1 MNLNDQ
7 VRHKKSLATGHIKK
21 LSLCGTIATIEQRH
35 LPKIRT
41 CRGDLKSPVFISRTK
56 NLTLLKLTSGKTNM
70 HNPLEC
76 LTCGTAWTIE
86 EVRALFRFFKIVID
100 CCDLAAMKSCPKC
113 EVNP

>member
-1 MNLNDQ
+1 
-7 VRHKKSLATGHIKK
+7 
-21 LSLCGTIATIEQRH
+21 
-35 LPKIRT
+35 
-41 CRGDLKSPVFISRTK
+41 
-56 NLTLLKLTSGKTNM
+56 M

-100 CCDLAAMKSCPKC
+100 CCDLAVMKSCPKC